1 MRFQHLAALALI
13 LLAGC
18 AGTDRAAEVRGQLE
32 ATRIL
37 PDLPGHC
44 RRLIRSGVRAGERL
58 DIALLK
64 TDAALAQQ
72 HKHTRICAEWYDEL
86 RDGFARDK
94 AYQGP
99 S

>member
-1 MRFQHLAALALI
+1 MSFQHLAALMLA

-18 AGTDRAAEVRGQLE
+18 AGTDHAAEIKGQLE

-72 HKHTRICAEWYDEL
+72 HKHTRLCADWYDDL
-86 RDGFARDK
+86 RSGFAEGLD
-94 AYQGP
+94 
-99 S
+99 